1 MPLKPMRTLPHSA
14 AARPEPLPRQRGIAL
29 FDALMS
35 ILVLSFGLLGLASVL
50 PQALRTSG
58 GSSQRVQA
66 TILAYDM
73 LDRIRAN
80 VTGAQKGQYDISLCK
95 GLPNPTTVAASDV
108 VEWCNTLA
116 AMLKSGTGSVAYDP
130 AGVTVTVRW
139 DDSRGGVNGTGSAT
153 QEFQVTS
160 RP

>member
-1 MPLKPMRTLPHSA
+1 MNTQHGHRQPLTR
-14 AARPEPLPRQRGIAL
+14 RQRGFAL

-58 GSSQRVQA
+58 GSTQRLQA

-80 VTGAQKGQYDISLCK
+80 VAGAQQGLYDISLCN
-95 GLPNPTTVAASDV
+95 NPPTATNVANADV
-108 VEWCNTLA
+108 VEWCDTLA
-116 AMLKSGTGSVAYDP
+116 AMLKSGKGSVAYDP
-130 AGVTVTVRW
+130 AGVTVTVQW
-139 DDSRGGVNGTGSAT
+139 DDSRGGVNGTGSDT
-153 QEFQVTS
+153 QQFQVTS